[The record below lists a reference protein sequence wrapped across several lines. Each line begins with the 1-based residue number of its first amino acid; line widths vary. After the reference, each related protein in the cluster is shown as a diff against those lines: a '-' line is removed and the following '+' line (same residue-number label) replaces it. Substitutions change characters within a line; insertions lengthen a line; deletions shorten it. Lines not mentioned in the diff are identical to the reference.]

1 MSDYSLA
8 DHTAQ
13 QFWGDI
19 QSGEVSVVLSLTDF
33 IIGGNY
39 TNTAELT
46 TIFKFMRDPSLAGNQ
61 INTTNVP
68 DLNELLTSVLIRATS
83 FVNSK
88 LYLGHYITVR
98 TDGLLDVGNTQIINV
113 AEPTASDHA
122 ATMSFVNTAVNVQKQ
137 RIDDIMTATTI
148 AENGTAAFIGNL
160 TGNVVGN
167 VVGNVNG
174 NLTGDVIGNLTGTA
188 SAASTIT
195 TTSDN
200 TATTCFIPFTNS
212 TAGTS
217 KSLLIDDNV
226 GPLTYNPS
234 NGNLTATTFTGTA
247 SSASTITTTS
257 DNTATTCFI
266 PFTNS
271 TAGTSKSLLIDDNVG
286 PLTYNPSNGNLTA
299 TTFTGT
305 ASSASTITTTSDN
318 TATTC
323 FIPFIKSTAGTSK
336 SLFIDDNVG
345 PLTYNPSNGNLTAT
359 TLTGNVVGNLTGTAT
374 LLNITSDNSNT
385 TCFIP
390 FAKTSGTGSKDL
402 FIDDLTTPLT
412 YNPFTGILTSNSI
425 ISNGFTD
432 LHVATRTTTHKIN
445 FNNTSITGNICY
457 MDVNGL
463 TMAAGKTI
471 TGNLNGGVSGAVI
484 YQSAVSTTAFT
495 GAGVVNSVLTNATAA
510 TPTWVNNFGIVSGVI
525 TRSANYTITTSEF
538 GKIVL
543 VSGQT
548 EDVVITLPVSGITNF
563 SVITIVNRNTLYK
576 TTVSSANG
584 VIKDLPKTVGNGSSG
599 ATFIFYSAISDWLLV
614 SGN

>member
-200 TATTCFIPFTNS
+200 TATTCFIPFTDS

-217 KSLLIDDNV
+217 KSLFIDDNV
-226 GPLTYNPS
+226 GPLTYDPS
-234 NGNLTATTFTGTA
+234 TGNLTATTFTGTA

-266 PFTNS
+266 PFTS
-271 TAGTSKSLLIDDNVG
+271 
-286 PLTYNPSNGNLTA
+286 
-299 TTFTGT
+299 
-305 ASSASTITTTSDN
+305 
-318 TATTC
+318 
-323 FIPFIKSTAGTSK
+323 STAGTSK

-495 GAGVVNSVLTNATAA
+495 GAGAVNSVLTNATAA

-543 VSGQT
+543 LSGQT

-599 ATFIFYSAISDWLLV
+599 ATFIFYSAISDWLVV